1 MLLDEEMGDLMV
13 PVASEE
19 HRPEEVGLWDDT
31 LTIRNCGHAES
42 EGQVTNLNIHVQVRI
57 KDVSLQLEEDN

>member
-1 MLLDEEMGDLMV
+1 MLLDEQVSDLMV

-19 HRPEEVGLWDDT
+19 LRPEEVGLWDDT

-42 EGQVTNLNIHVQVRI
+42 EGQVTNLNIHVQARSS
-57 KDVSLQLEEDN
+57 KN